1 MSPSPELSPQPSTP
15 AATNQP
21 PVEQPVSEKTK
32 PSVDSETTSTAVPP
46 ATAAQ
51 EDGAQEHSPT
61 LHRPPMRPVRPQP
74 SAEPPKTPTTSP
86 LSAAKQDA
94 VAVPTAGSTIQPTED
109 DQAAQAALRQ
119 QPIPPPSEPKQYR
132 AIGVVRGRYLSSG
145 EEFTRGTLTTPDG
158 IVYQTVLLGRVM
170 SLVRNHIDLEKDHL
184 WVVYPRTREG
194 EKELHIQIVGVWE
207 PETLKRQPEES
218 SEADASES
226 ETNPVEEEVD
236 PGVEDGYFSIRGE
249 VVFHAP
255 EEQYAV
261 VKIQQAPRKN
271 SQKAKSFKLGLQ
283 GNLDS
288 AKTVGYFWD
297 LDVKLQD
304 SALVIQNGTCVGL
317 APPKKKS
324 KDMESR
330 GGRPRRPMGAG
341 RGAAGRGVGRPTS
354 GSPRPVSRREP
365 TAKPVKRTEQPGEG

>member
-1 MSPSPELSPQPSTP
+1 MSPSPELSPQPSKS
-15 AATNQP
+15 AATNKP
-21 PVEQPVSEKTK
+21 SVEQPVSDKTK
-32 PSVDSETTSTAVPP
+32 LSVDSETTPDPATP
-46 ATAAQ
+46 ATASEEAGSQ
-51 EDGAQEHSPT
+51 ENAPT

-74 SAEPPKTPTTSP
+74 VAEPPKTAATPSSTTV
-86 LSAAKQDA
+86 KQDSASVPAA
-94 VAVPTAGSTIQPTED
+94 VSTIQPTPEE
-109 DQAAQAALRQ
+109 QAVQAALRQ

-132 AIGVVRGRYLSSG
+132 AIGVVRGRYTSSG
-145 EEFTRGTLTTPDG
+145 EEFTRGTLVTPDG
-158 IVYQTVLLGRVM
+158 IVYQAVLLGRVM

-207 PETLKRQPEES
+207 PETLKRQPDES
-218 SEADASES
+218 SAADSVEPEMNAA
-226 ETNPVEEEVD
+226 EEETD

-255 EEQYAV
+255 EEQHTV

-283 GNLDS
+283 GILDNP
-288 AKTVGYFWD
+288 KTVGYFWD
-297 LDVKLQD
+297 LNVKLQD
-304 SALVIQNGTCVGL
+304 SVLVIQDGTCVGL

-324 KDMESR
+324 KEMESR

-341 RGAAGRGVGRPTS
+341 RSATGRGVGRPTS

-365 TAKPVKRTEQPGEG
+365 TAKPVKRSEQSGEG

>member
-1 MSPSPELSPQPSTP
+1 MSPSPELSPQPSKS

-21 PVEQPVSEKTK
+21 PVEQPVSDQTK
-32 PSVDSETTSTAVPP
+32 LSVNSEATPAPVAP
-46 ATAAQ
+46 ATDAQ
-51 EDGAQEHSPT
+51 DDSAQANAPT
-61 LHRPPMRPVRPQP
+61 LHRPPMRPVRPQTP
-74 SAEPPKTPTTSP
+74 AAEPAKLPVTAPPAATKQTLVSVSP
-86 LSAAKQDA
+86 AASPVQSA
-94 VAVPTAGSTIQPTED
+94 TAE
-109 DQAAQAALRQ
+109 QAAQAALRQ

-132 AIGVVRGRYLSSG
+132 AIGVVRGRYTSSG
-145 EEFTRGTLTTPDG
+145 EEFTRGTLVTPDG
-158 IVYQTVLLGRVM
+158 IVYQAVLLGRVM

-218 SEADASES
+218 SDAEPAPES
-226 ETNPVEEEVD
+226 HAVEEDVD

-297 LDVKLQD
+297 LNVKLQD
-304 SALVIQNGTCVGL
+304 SALVIQDGTCVGL

-324 KDMESR
+324 KDEDSR
-330 GGRPRRPMGAG
+330 AGRPRRPMTGG
-341 RGAAGRGVGRPTS
+341 RGGASRGASRPAGGA
-354 GSPRPVSRREP
+354 PRPVSRREP
-365 TAKPVKRTEQPGEG
+365 TAKPVKRSEQSGEG

>member
-1 MSPSPELSPQPSTP
+1 MSPSPELSPQPSKP

-21 PVEQPVSEKTK
+21 PVEQPVSEKSK
-32 PSVDSETTSTAVPP
+32 LPVDSEATSTPVTPE
-46 ATAAQ
+46 TDSQ
-51 EDGAQEHSPT
+51 EDGSQENAPT

-74 SAEPPKTPTTSP
+74 TAEPPKAPATASVSAVHQDSGLASVASSTTP
-86 LSAAKQDA
+86 
-94 VAVPTAGSTIQPTED
+94 PTQEE
-109 DQAAQAALRQ
+109 QAAQAVLRQ

-132 AIGVVRGRYLSSG
+132 AIGVVRGQYTSSG

-158 IVYQTVLLGRVM
+158 VIYQAVLLGRVM

-207 PETLKRQPEES
+207 PETLKRQPDEAEEDS
-218 SEADASES
+218 LSEA
-226 ETNPVEEEVD
+226 TPVEEETD

-261 VKIQQAPRKN
+261 VKIQQAPRKS

-283 GNLDS
+283 GTLES

-297 LDVKLQD
+297 LNVRLQD
-304 SALVIQNGTCVGL
+304 SALVIQDGTCIGL

-324 KDMESR
+324 KDMDSR
-330 GGRPRRPMGAG
+330 GSRPRRPMGAG
-341 RGAAGRGVGRPTS
+341 GRSVGGRGVGRPAS
-354 GSPRPVSRREP
+354 GGSPRPVSRREP
-365 TAKPVKRTEQPGEG
+365 TAKPVKRSEQSGEG